1 MATLNELKKYIGYEF
16 STGCYT
22 GQDYK
27 TFQNKYINYL
37 RTLCRNSDYE
47 LVNVG
52 RNHYCFSCFIK
63 NAENK
68 YVYLSISDVRFFSNE
83 WFNNILIRTA
93 AHEKDYHGGRNQYTS
108 LDYLKE
114 NITRLFNY
122 A

>member
-52 RNHYCFSCFIK
+52 RNYYCFSCFIK

-68 YVYLSISDVRFFSNE
+68 YVSIAV
-83 WFNNILIRTA
+83 IRS
-93 AHEKDYHGGRNQYTS
+93 K
-108 LDYLKE
+108 
-114 NITRLFNY
+114 
-122 A
+122 